1 MWLIYYNTGL
11 LFCFKSMSAYH
22 LYGNQVIP
30 RKIQNGTA
38 HLDITLSRFYQK
50 DQNFLY
56 HLFGL
61 PVPGFMLREMDK
73 FTGILLLIQLNP
85 IPVFGAKKITVH
97 VPYDRKIFI
106 ESSIKMVS
114 AQCLLLFLLH
124 TYMCVYTLIIWLP
137 FQPTTEPKVDNIRMA
152 GYMEKLPVKSNQKKV
167 QSVMKNPAM
176 SIVHWSHSPIPR
188 LILRL
193 CKGRLH
199 QERCLHLDD
208 RNFIL
213 TT

>member
-1 MWLIYYNTGL
+1 MEIRLSLGKFKWNSSSRYYPFPILPKGPE
-11 LFCFKSMSAYH
+11 FS
-22 LYGNQVIP
+22 VP
-30 RKIQNGTA
+30 
-38 HLDITLSRFYQK
+38 
-50 DQNFLY
+50 
-56 HLFGL
+56 LFGL

-73 FTGILLLIQLNP
+73 FTGILLLIQFNP
-85 IPVFGAKKITVH
+85 IPIFGAKKITVH

-167 QSVMKNPAM
+167 HAVMKNPAM
-176 SIVHWSHSPIPR
+176 SIVHWSHSPIPH

>member
-1 MWLIYYNTGL
+1 
-11 LFCFKSMSAYH
+11 
-22 LYGNQVIP
+22 
-30 RKIQNGTA
+30 
-38 HLDITLSRFYQK
+38 
-50 DQNFLY
+50 
-56 HLFGL
+56 
-61 PVPGFMLREMDK
+61 MLREMDK

-167 QSVMKNPAM
+167 HAVMKNPAM
-176 SIVHWSHSPIPR
+176 SIVHWSPSPVPCLIP
-188 LILRL
+188 RL

-199 QERCLHLDD
+199 QERCLYV
-208 RNFIL
+208 L
-213 TT
+213 TTEIRYWWHRTMFTSIINSLAWLQNVLSPGCQMQLSLHDPPML

>member
-1 MWLIYYNTGL
+1 MEIRLSLGKFKWNSSSRYYPFPILPKGPEVSVPFVWITCARLHVERNGQIYWYFVTDTTQ
-11 LFCFKSMSAYH
+11 SH
-22 LYGNQVIP
+22 
-30 RKIQNGTA
+30 
-38 HLDITLSRFYQK
+38 SRF
-50 DQNFLY
+50 
-56 HLFGL
+56 
-61 PVPGFMLREMDK
+61 R
-73 FTGILLLIQLNP
+73 
-85 IPVFGAKKITVH
+85 AKKITLH
-97 VPYDRKIFI
+97 VPYDRKIVI

-167 QSVMKNPAM
+167 HAVMKNPAM
-176 SIVHWSHSPIPR
+176 SIVHWSSSPVPC
-188 LILRL
+188 LIAHL
-193 CKGRLH
+193 CEGCLH
-199 QERCLHLDD
+199 QERCLCFDD

>member
-1 MWLIYYNTGL
+1 
-11 LFCFKSMSAYH
+11 
-22 LYGNQVIP
+22 
-30 RKIQNGTA
+30 
-38 HLDITLSRFYQK
+38 
-50 DQNFLY
+50 
-56 HLFGL
+56 
-61 PVPGFMLREMDK
+61 MLREMDK

-85 IPVFGAKKITVH
+85 IPIFGAKKITVH

-167 QSVMKNPAM
+167 HVCSNEKSCHEYSSLIPQPHPPSDPPSLQGTSSPGEM
-176 SIVHWSHSPIPR
+176 STPWRQEFHTDDINQCLCNKFTG
-188 LILRL
+188 LIAKCTISTLSDATFFARPPHAVNYFTDT
-193 CKGRLH
+193 C
-199 QERCLHLDD
+199 
-208 RNFIL
+208 IL
-213 TT
+213 IDICRFYLSGYTN

>member
-1 MWLIYYNTGL
+1 
-11 LFCFKSMSAYH
+11 
-22 LYGNQVIP
+22 
-30 RKIQNGTA
+30 
-38 HLDITLSRFYQK
+38 
-50 DQNFLY
+50 
-56 HLFGL
+56 
-61 PVPGFMLREMDK
+61 MLREMGK

-97 VPYDRKIFI
+97 VPYDRKILI

-167 QSVMKNPAM
+167 HAVMKNPAM

>member
-1 MWLIYYNTGL
+1 MEIRLSLGKFKMEQLISILPFPDFTKRTRIFCTICLDYLCQASCWEKWTNL
-11 LFCFKSMSAYH
+11 L
-22 LYGNQVIP
+22 V
-30 RKIQNGTA
+30 
-38 HLDITLSRFYQK
+38 
-50 DQNFLY
+50 
-56 HLFGL
+56 LF
-61 PVPGFMLREMDK
+61 
-73 FTGILLLIQLNP
+73 LLLIQLNP

-167 QSVMKNPAM
+167 YAVMKNPAM
-176 SIVHWSHSPIPR
+176 SIVHWSHSPIPC